1 MSMISEQVNELR
13 EYADG
18 YKKSDF
24 GVDGIVKL
32 LYQAAD
38 TIEALSAKLKTA
50 NEELEE
56 LKVVNAERTRTRSS
70 NEILKEIREKA
81 QELSSKHWVYDER
94 HLIGKGIQCMCIQ
107 AENIIN
113 ANMER
118 SAEDCGV
125 WWITAS
131 ERMPEEERCIDPE
144 TGYYGR
150 SDDVLCSAYN
160 EYEMRDEIWI
170 DYTIDGEWQT
180 HEWYEGEKLAWM
192 PLPTSYRDL
201 KK

>member
-1 MSMISEQVNELR
+1 MSMIKNQISALR
-13 EYADG
+13 ELAELQNISYH
-18 YKKSDF
+18 KS
-24 GVDGIVKL
+24 IINR
-32 LYQAAD
+32 AAD
-38 TIEALSAKLKTA
+38 TIEALSAKLETA

-125 WWITAS
+125 W
-131 ERMPEEERCIDPE
+131 
-144 TGYYGR
+144 
-150 SDDVLCSAYN
+150 
-160 EYEMRDEIWI
+160 
-170 DYTIDGEWQT
+170 
-180 HEWYEGEKLAWM
+180 
-192 PLPTSYRDL
+192 
-201 KK
+201 

>member
-1 MSMISEQVNELR
+1 MSMIKNQISALR
-13 EYADG
+13 ELAELQNISYH
-18 YKKSDF
+18 KS
-24 GVDGIVKL
+24 IINR
-32 LYQAAD
+32 AAD
-38 TIEALSAKLKTA
+38 TIEALSAKLETA

-125 WWITAS
+125 WWIPCKD
-131 ERMPEEERCIDPE
+131 RLPEEKINPITRDFCEYQVTFQI
-144 TGYYGR
+144 
-150 SDDVLCSAYN
+150 DDVADVRHYKFGIGHWWN
-160 EYEMRDEIWI
+160 GPQIMDEYV
-170 DYTIDGEWQT
+170 T
-180 HEWYEGEKLAWM
+180 AWRV
-192 PLPTSYRDL
+192 PIKPFVNHL
-201 KK
+201 